1 MTATRE
7 TPPAA
12 SATLHGIAAI
22 VLWSSLA
29 VLALGTAVLP
39 PFQVLAT
46 SFGIAGMAGM
56 LALVTKGRAG
66 LAVLRQPVGAF
77 ALATVALYGYHAL
90 YFVAFRHAPALEANL
105 VNYLWPLLIV
115 VFAALLPGERPR
127 AGAVAGTLIG
137 LAGVVVMLTRGQSL
151 ALDPAH
157 RAGYLAAFAAA
168 LTWAAYSVL
177 NRRYRDVPSAAVF
190 APCLVVAVLALAT
203 HLAFEATVA
212 PTPGQWGMLVL
223 MGLGPGGAAFWLWD
237 SGTKRGNLALLGTL
251 SYAAPLLSTLL
262 LLASGRVEAHPA
274 QAVAVVLLVLGA
286 WISVR
291 STRVT

>member
-1 MTATRE
+1 MHAAPGTPSATA
-7 TPPAA
+7 
-12 SATLHGIAAI
+12 ATLHGIAAI

-29 VLALGTAVLP
+29 VLALGTSALP

-46 SFGIAGMAGM
+46 SFGIAGVVGT
-56 LALVTKGRAG
+56 LVLVAKGRAG
-66 LAVLRQPVGAF
+66 LAVLRQPIGAF
-77 ALATVALYGYHAL
+77 VLATVALYGYHAL

-115 VFAALLPGERPR
+115 VFAALLPGERLR
-127 AGAVAGTLIG
+127 AGAVAGTLLG

-168 LTWAAYSVL
+168 LTWATYSVL

-190 APCLVVAVLALAT
+190 APCLVVATLALAT
-203 HLAFEATVA
+203 HLAFETSVE
-212 PTPGQWGMLVL
+212 PTSMQWGMLVL

-274 QAVAVVLLVLGA
+274 QAVAVALLVLGA

-291 STRVT
+291 STRVI

>member
-115 VFAALLPGERPR
+115 VFAALLPGERLR

-177 NRRYRDVPSAAVF
+177 NRRYRDVPSAAVLRR
-190 APCLVVAVLALAT
+190 AWSSPCSPSRRISLSK
-203 HLAFEATVA
+203 
-212 PTPGQWGMLVL
+212 PRSPRRPGS
-223 MGLGPGGAAFWLWD
+223 GAC
-237 SGTKRGNLALLGTL
+237 SC
-251 SYAAPLLSTLL
+251 
-262 LLASGRVEAHPA
+262 
-274 QAVAVVLLVLGA
+274 
-286 WISVR
+286 
-291 STRVT
+291 

>member
-1 MTATRE
+1 M
-7 TPPAA
+7 
-12 SATLHGIAAI
+12 
-22 VLWSSLA
+22 
-29 VLALGTAVLP
+29 
-39 PFQVLAT
+39 
-46 SFGIAGMAGM
+46 
-56 LALVTKGRAG
+56 
-66 LAVLRQPVGAF
+66 
-77 ALATVALYGYHAL
+77 
-90 YFVAFRHAPALEANL
+90 
-105 VNYLWPLLIV
+105 
-115 VFAALLPGERPR
+115 
-127 AGAVAGTLIG
+127 
-137 LAGVVVMLTRGQSL
+137 
-151 ALDPAH
+151 
-157 RAGYLAAFAAA
+157 
-168 LTWAAYSVL
+168 
-177 NRRYRDVPSAAVF
+177 
-190 APCLVVAVLALAT
+190 LALAT